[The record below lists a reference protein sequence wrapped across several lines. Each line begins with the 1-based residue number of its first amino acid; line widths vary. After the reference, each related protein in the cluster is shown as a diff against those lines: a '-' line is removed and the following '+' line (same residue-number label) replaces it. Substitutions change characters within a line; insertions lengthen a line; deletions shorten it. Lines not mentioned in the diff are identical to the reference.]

1 METDNKGLLAKLI
14 NERMRDFGMIDTG
27 LSEAVAEDL
36 DSVIHHQIS
45 MHLNLHDTASQ
56 ILSGMYANPQFEFI
70 GGDTN
75 AYDHMAQMA
84 TIQALALCQHLTR
97 LNDLTKEKEG
107 VQGVD
112 YGTH

>member
-56 ILSGMYANPQFEFI
+56 ILSGMYANPQFEFL
-70 GGDTN
+70 GEHNT
-75 AYDHMAQMA
+75 YDHMAQIA
-84 TIQALALCQHLTR
+84 TMQALQLCKHIAVLDDYR
-97 LNDLTKEKEG
+97 KGSEGAKE
-107 VQGVD
+107 VD

>member
-27 LSEAVAEDL
+27 LSEAVAVDL

-56 ILSGMYANPQFEFI
+56 ILAGMYANPQFEFL
-70 GGDTN
+70 GEHNT
-75 AYDHMAQMA
+75 YDHMAQIA
-84 TIQALALCQHLTR
+84 TIQAFSLCKHLEH
-97 LNDLTKEKEG
+97 LGDLTALLKGTEEA
-107 VQGVD
+107 QH
-112 YGTH
+112 GTH

>member
-36 DSVIHHQIS
+36 DSVIHHQIT

-56 ILSGMYANPQFEFI
+56 ILAGMYANPQFEFI
-70 GGDTN
+70 GEN
-75 AYDHMAQMA
+75 NSYDHMAQIA
-84 TIQALALCQHLTR
+84 TIQALQLCNHIHAL
-97 LNDLTKEKEG
+97 DGYSKIFEGAKE
-107 VQGVD
+107 VD